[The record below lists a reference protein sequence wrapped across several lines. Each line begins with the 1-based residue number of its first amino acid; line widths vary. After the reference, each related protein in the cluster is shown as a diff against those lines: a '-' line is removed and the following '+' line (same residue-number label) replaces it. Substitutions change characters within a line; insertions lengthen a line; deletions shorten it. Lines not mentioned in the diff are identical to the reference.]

1 MPTQLLFDLKK
12 ARATLRWLRP
22 KMDELQKLGKQGK
35 EAMTIRDLDAA
46 DELSKQIEAIL
57 SKIYNKGIQIKSQD
71 LTLIDFPAVINGL
84 PAYLCWKY
92 GENDVEYWHYLEDG
106 FAGRRQLTG
115 KEEIL
120 SPL

>member
-1 MPTQLLFDLKK
+1 
-12 ARATLRWLRP
+12 
-22 KMDELQKLGKQGK
+22 MDELQKLGKQGRD
-35 EAMTIRDLDAA
+35 AMNVHDLDAA
-46 DELSKQIEAIL
+46 DNFSKQIETIL
-57 SKIYNKGIQIKSQD
+57 SKIYRRGIQIKSQD

-92 GENDVEYWHYLEDG
+92 GEDDLEYWHYLEDG
-106 FAGRRQLTG
+106 FSGRRRLTG